1 MERQIFIVIDFENIN
16 TNFITNEYTYN
27 KLFDYYKD
35 ITFVNCLFKKKDDLL
50 ISPQIKNK
58 LKKFKLKWPTSEN
71 EFLSYFKNKK
81 TIIINAIPKHFIY
94 LKIYLLLNKVKAKQV
109 IISNIG
115 QIQGTWANLKD
126 KNNLNY
132 LYIFMNN
139 KLCPLLISF
148 LSFLNFIPKID
159 VRFLSNKTFLK
170 SIKNSVIKNFF
181 YKNHLFHTKKIIPI
195 NSKFYDEYKERKI
208 ILSRKY
214 ITHLDIDLNYKHKID
229 KNKKYKKEI
238 VDNHYYHLNNF
249 LFKLQKIFK
258 KKVIISI
265 HPKYNL
271 NFIQRKFK
279 KFKVVKYK
287 TRKLIQ
293 NSFIVTDFGS
303 SSVIDAIISN
313 KNIISLIS
321 PYNDYPNNVYSKVL
335 KLCEYDITNYKDL
348 TRKNLLSNFKK
359 NKRSYSGFIKSKH
372 YLGKKIYGYKVIISE
387 MNKLFNLI

>member
-1 MERQIFIVIDFENIN
+1 M
-16 TNFITNEYTYN
+16 
-27 KLFDYYKD
+27 
-35 ITFVNCLFKKKDDLL
+35 KKNQDSKED
-50 ISPQIKNK
+50 
-58 LKKFKLKWPTSEN
+58 
-71 EFLSYFKNKK
+71 
-81 TIIINAIPKHFIY
+81 
-94 LKIYLLLNKVKAKQV
+94 V
-109 IISNIG
+109 
-115 QIQGTWANLKD
+115 LKD
-126 KNNLNY
+126 LIAIQKYEYQGMDHVDAIRLFGISKKEY
-132 LYIFMNN
+132 CALYN
-139 KLCPLLISF
+139 
-148 LSFLNFIPKID
+148 
-159 VRFLSNKTFLK
+159 
-170 SIKNSVIKNFF
+170 
-181 YKNHLFHTKKIIPI
+181 
-195 NSKFYDEYKERKI
+195 
-208 ILSRKY
+208 
-214 ITHLDIDLNYKHKID
+214 
-229 KNKKYKKEI
+229 KYKKEI